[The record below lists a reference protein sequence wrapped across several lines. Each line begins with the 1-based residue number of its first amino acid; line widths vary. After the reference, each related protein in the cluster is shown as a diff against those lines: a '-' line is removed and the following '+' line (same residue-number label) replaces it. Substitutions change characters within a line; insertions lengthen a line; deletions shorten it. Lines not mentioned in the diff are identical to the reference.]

1 MFFSSGF
8 DMSECEGIR
17 RKLRELEHY
26 LTHIKWDLE
35 ETEFAMKI
43 DRLHGIERPSVK
55 MHYEWLKRKREEV
68 EREIEELKKK
78 LATCK

>member
-1 MFFSSGF
+1 VG
-8 DMSECEGIR
+8 ECEVIR
-17 RKLRELEHY
+17 RKLRDLESY

-55 MHYEWLKRKREEV
+55 MHYEWLKRKKEEV

>member
-1 MFFSSGF
+1 
-8 DMSECEGIR
+8 MSECERIR
-17 RKLRELEHY
+17 SKLRELESY

-55 MHYEWLKRKREEV
+55 MHYEWLKRKKEEV
-68 EREIEELKKK
+68 EQEIEELKKK
-78 LATCK
+78 LAVCK